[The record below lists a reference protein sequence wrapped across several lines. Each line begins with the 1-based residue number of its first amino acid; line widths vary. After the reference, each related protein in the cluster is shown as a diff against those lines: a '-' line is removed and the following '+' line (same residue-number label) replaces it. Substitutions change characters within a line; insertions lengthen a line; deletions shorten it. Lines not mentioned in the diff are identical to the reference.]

1 MNDEDIKKALEEF
14 QNRILNTNLS
24 FHIFES
30 EREALK
36 EALALFN
43 RQQERIEELEII
55 TGLANSRKYYRKF
68 VDEIFCKQEG
78 NELSE
83 PDFDYIY
90 QLYFEQ
96 QAEIERLENAI
107 IALMSYLDISG
118 ADKTDTSFIK
128 QATEFN
134 KQKRADI
141 KAEAIKE
148 FAERLKEMD
157 GYNNHTFDDC
167 ASIFISEEY
176 RKGRDEKI
184 KEIWNTIDCLKKEME
199 GGENDTN

>member
-1 MNDEDIKKALEEF
+1 MLGKRLCKKSLRKHALDF
-14 QNRILNTNLS
+14 I
-24 FHIFES
+24 
-30 EREALK
+30 
-36 EALALFN
+36 N

-148 FAERLKEMD
+148 CVNKYTEMLID
-157 GYNNHTFDDC
+157 EYHLRTDLQI
-167 ASIFISEEY
+167 ASIK
-176 RKGRDEKI
+176 RVA
-184 KEIWNTIDCLKKEME
+184 KKFLAEMV
-199 GGENDTN
+199 GENNDKM